1 MNDTRSPTRPQ
12 VPGEY
17 AIRVAGHLDQ
27 RWATWFDGLTLT
39 HHDDGTTVIDG
50 PVVDQAA
57 LHGLLQKIRDLGLPL
72 LSVTP
77 APPVTPPT
85 STASIASTAT
95 TTGSPS

>member
-1 MNDTRSPTRPQ
+1 MSNTRPPTRSRE
-12 VPGEY
+12 PGQY

-39 HHDDGTTVIDG
+39 HQDDGTTVIDG

-77 APPVTPPT
+77 APTVTPPT
-85 STASIASTAT
+85 STATTAT